1 VVMNPAE
8 QSTMCVSSFLW
19 DARVDLG
26 NAIRDLDA
34 TVNRL
39 GDEALADTMAPADAA
54 RVKALADDLVTIR
67 AEVTAMY
74 SRWNHHLPAEFKAAS

>member
-1 VVMNPAE
+1 MTSAY
-8 QSTMCVSSFLW
+8 QSTACVTAFLW

-26 NAIRDLDA
+26 NAIRRLDA

-67 AEVTAMY
+67 AEVTAIY
-74 SRWNHHLPAEFKAAS
+74 SRWAHPALKAAS